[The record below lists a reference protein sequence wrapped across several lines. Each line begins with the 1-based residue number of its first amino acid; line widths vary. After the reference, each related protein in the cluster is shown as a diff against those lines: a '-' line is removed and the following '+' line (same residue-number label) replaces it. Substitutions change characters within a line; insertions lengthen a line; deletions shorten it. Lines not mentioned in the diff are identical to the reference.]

1 MVEADERM
9 VFETRLH
16 AASLAGTAVF
26 AACVAGATA
35 LVVHRNPLAPTTILQ
50 LWLAALVV
58 MALAAAAPVVRW
70 WSSRFSV
77 STHRL
82 TIHSGGFRR
91 QRMEIPLARLS
102 DITVTPGL
110 LGGLLGYGTVRIVPT
125 GEPAE
130 VFTRV
135 AAPAALR
142 DAVLRQPRAPRRRTT
157 S

>member
-1 MVEADERM
+1 MVADDERV

-16 AASLAGTAVF
+16 PVCLAGTAVF

-35 LVVHRNPLAPTTILQ
+35 LVVHRNPLAPATIVQ
-50 LWLAALVV
+50 LWLS
-58 MALAAAAPVVRW
+58 ALAVIAMSAAAPLARW
-70 WSSRFSV
+70 RWSRFSV
-77 STHRL
+77 FSDRL
-82 TIHSGGFRR
+82 AIRAGSFRS
-91 QRMEIPLARLS
+91 QRIEIPLVRLA
-102 DITVTPGL
+102 DITVTPGV

-125 GEPAE
+125 GESAE

>member
-1 MVEADERM
+1 MVAGDERV

-16 AASLAGTAVF
+16 PVCLVGAATF

-35 LVVHRNPLAPTTILQ
+35 LIVHRNPLTPTTILQ

-58 MALAAAAPVVRW
+58 IGLGVAAPLVRW
-70 WSSRFSV
+70 WSSRFAV
-77 STHRL
+77 FTDRL
-82 TIHSGGFRR
+82 TIRSGGLRR
-91 QRMEIPLARLS
+91 QQIEIPLARLA
-102 DITVTPGL
+102 DITVTPGM
-110 LGGLLGYGTVRIVPT
+110 LGELLGYGTIRVVPA

-142 DAVLRQPRAPRRRTT
+142 DAVLRQPRGPRRRTT

>member
-1 MVEADERM
+1 MADEEHV

-16 AASLAGTAVF
+16 PAYLAGTFVF

-35 LVVHRNPLAPTTILQ
+35 LVVHRNPLDGRSILQ

-58 MALAAAAPVVRW
+58 IGLAAAAPLYRW
-70 WSSRFSV
+70 WSSRFFV

-82 TIHSGGFRR
+82 TIVAGGLRG
-91 QRMEIPLARLS
+91 QRIDIPLSRVA

-110 LGGLLGYGTVRIVPT
+110 LGGLLGYGTVRVVPT
-125 GEPAE
+125 GESAE

-135 AAPAALR
+135 AAPIALR
-142 DAVLRQPRAPRRRTT
+142 DAVLQQPRVSRRRPAP
-157 S
+157 

>member
-1 MVEADERM
+1 MVDDERV

-16 AASLAGTAVF
+16 PASLAGTFAF

-35 LVVHRNPLAPTTILQ
+35 LVVHRNPLDATSVLQ
-50 LWLAALVV
+50 LWLAALAVI
-58 MALAAAAPVVRW
+58 AIAAAAPLFRW

-82 TIHSGGFRR
+82 TIHSGGLRG
-91 QRMEIPLARLS
+91 QRIEIPLGRLA

-110 LGGLLGYGTVRIVPT
+110 IGGLLGYGTVRIVPT
-125 GEPAE
+125 GESAE

-135 AAPAALR
+135 AAPIALR
-142 DAVLRQPRAPRRRTT
+142 DAVLRQPRVPRRRPTP
-157 S
+157 

>member
-1 MVEADERM
+1 MVADDERA

-16 AASLAGTAVF
+16 PVCLAGTVVF

-35 LVVHRNPLAPTTILQ
+35 LVVHRNPLAPATILQ

-58 MALAAAAPVVRW
+58 IAFAAAAPIARW
-70 WSSRFSV
+70 RRSRFAVFSD
-77 STHRL
+77 RL
-82 TIHSGGFRR
+82 AIRSGGFRG
-91 QRMEIPLARLS
+91 QRIEIPLTRLAE
-102 DITVTPGL
+102 IAVTPGV
-110 LGGLLGYGTVRIVPT
+110 LGELLGYGTVRIVPT
-125 GEPAE
+125 GESEE

-157 S
+157 P